1 MDIPH
6 QAMLLQSILLKKNK
20 YKHLVVNV
28 EAQDSFMD
36 RMDQVIVS
44 FVKEMGIISLL
55 NQGEHTMQNVLTTMD
70 VNCFKR
76 KEQVQQL
83 ANVDVLNL
91 HI

>member
-36 RMDQVIVS
+36 RMDQVIVL

>member
-1 MDIPH
+1 MN
-6 QAMLLQSILLKKNK
+6 ILLKKNN

-28 EAQDSFMD
+28 EALDSFMD
-36 RMDQVIVS
+36 RMDQVIVL
-44 FVKEMGIISLL
+44 FAKEMGIISLL

>member
-1 MDIPH
+1 
-6 QAMLLQSILLKKNK
+6 
-20 YKHLVVNV
+20 
-28 EAQDSFMD
+28 MD
-36 RMDQVIVS
+36 RMDQVIVL

-55 NQGEHTMQNVLTTMD
+55 NQGEHIMQNVLTTMD

-76 KEQVQQL
+76 KEQAQQL

>member
-1 MDIPH
+1 
-6 QAMLLQSILLKKNK
+6 MLLQSILLKKNK

>member
-36 RMDQVIVS
+36 RMDQVIVL

-55 NQGEHTMQNVLTTMD
+55 NQGKHTMQNVLTAMD

-76 KEQVQQL
+76 KEQVQ
-83 ANVDVLNL
+83 
-91 HI
+91 

>member
-1 MDIPH
+1 VDIPH

-28 EAQDSFMD
+28 EALDSFMD
-36 RMDQVIVS
+36 RMDQVIVL
-44 FVKEMGIISLL
+44 FAKEMGIISLL
-55 NQGEHTMQNVLTTMD
+55 NQGEHIMQNVLTTMD

>member
-1 MDIPH
+1 
-6 QAMLLQSILLKKNK
+6 MLLQSILLKKNK

-36 RMDQVIVS
+36 RMDQVIVL
-44 FVKEMGIISLL
+44 FAKETGIISLL
-55 NQGEHTMQNVLTTMD
+55 NQGEHIMQNVLTTMD

>member
-36 RMDQVIVS
+36 RMDQVIVL
-44 FVKEMGIISLL
+44 FAKEMGIISLL

-70 VNCFKR
+70 VNCFNR

>member
-1 MDIPH
+1 
-6 QAMLLQSILLKKNK
+6 
-20 YKHLVVNV
+20 
-28 EAQDSFMD
+28 MD
-36 RMDQVIVS
+36 RMDQVIVL

>member
-6 QAMLLQSILLKKNK
+6 QAMLLQNILLKKNN

-28 EAQDSFMD
+28 EALDSFMD
-36 RMDQVIVS
+36 RMDQVIVL
-44 FVKEMGIISLL
+44 FAKEMGIISLL

>member
-1 MDIPH
+1 
-6 QAMLLQSILLKKNK
+6 
-20 YKHLVVNV
+20 
-28 EAQDSFMD
+28 MD
-36 RMDQVIVS
+36 RMDQVIVL
-44 FVKEMGIISLL
+44 FAKEMGIISLL
-55 NQGEHTMQNVLTTMD
+55 NQGKHTMQNVLTTMD

>member
-1 MDIPH
+1 
-6 QAMLLQSILLKKNK
+6 MLLQSILLKKNK

-36 RMDQVIVS
+36 RMDQVIVL
-44 FVKEMGIISLL
+44 FAKEMGIISLL

-83 ANVDVLNL
+83 ANVVVLNL